1 MTPLDVSFRTYF
13 SPLSGPDV
21 EGLTLPEV
29 SLVTGQ
35 DAEIE
40 LELES
45 STPDI
50 TSSSV
55 TDSSLATPSLP
66 GVTEQDRGGPG
77 AGEEDGADDL
87 LLGRSSA
94 GNCIGS
100 GEPHTLLVLM
110 DS

>member
-1 MTPLDVSFRTYF
+1 MTPLNVTFGTYF
-13 SPLSGPDV
+13 SSLLGPDV
-21 EGLTLPEV
+21 EGLTLPEG

-40 LELES
+40 IES

-50 TSSSV
+50 ISSPV

-66 GVTEQDRGGPG
+66 DVTEQDMGGPG
-77 AGEEDGADDL
+77 DGEEEGADDL

-94 GNCIGS
+94 GNCIGT
-100 GEPHTLLVLM
+100 HTLFR
-110 DS
+110 S

>member
-1 MTPLDVSFRTYF
+1 MTPLDVSYRAYF
-13 SPLSGPDV
+13 SSLSGPDV
-21 EGLTLPEV
+21 EAITLPEG

-40 LELES
+40 IES

-50 TSSSV
+50 ISSSV

-66 GVTEQDRGGPG
+66 DVTEQDRGGPG
-77 AGEEDGADDL
+77 DGEEEGADDL

-94 GNCIGS
+94 GNCIGT
-100 GEPHTLLVLM
+100 HTLFW
-110 DS
+110 S